1 MAFPTT
7 TITTTNL
14 DAGTDDPSLARA
26 DLLDAVQKLNTIIS
40 EGGGANGVAL
50 LTSGG
55 KLSSTQIPTTMTA
68 TGVQVLNPTGG
79 VVQIQDVL
87 RLTSK
92 TVTELNALKT
102 AGTAAAGDV
111 AYCSTGDGST
121 GGPSLAV
128 YDGTNWRQVVLEAVI
143 T

>member
-7 TITTTNL
+7 QITTTNL
-14 DAGTDDPSLARA
+14 DAGTDDPSLARV
-26 DLLDAVQKLNTIIS
+26 DLLDAVQKVNTIIS
-40 EGGGANGVAL
+40 EGGAANGVAL
-50 LTSGG
+50 LNSSG
-55 KLSSTQIPTTMTA
+55 KLSSTQIPTTITA

-92 TVTELNALKT
+92 TTVELNALKT
-102 AGTAAAGDV
+102 AGTAASGDV
-111 AYCSTGDGST
+111 AFCSDGEGST
-121 GGPSLAV
+121 GGPTLAV
-128 YDGTNWRQVVLEAVI
+128 YDGTNWRQVALLGVI

>member
-1 MAFPTT
+1 MAFPTNT
-7 TITTTNL
+7 VNTTNL

-26 DLLDAVQKLNTIIS
+26 DLLDAVQKLNTIIT
-40 EGGGANGVAL
+40 EGGAANGVAL

-55 KLSSTQIPTTMTA
+55 KLSATQMPTTITA
-68 TGVQVLNPTGG
+68 TGVQVFNPTGG
-79 VVQIQDVL
+79 VVQIQDIL

-92 TVTELNALKT
+92 TVTELQALDT

-111 AYCSTGDGST
+111 AYCSDGEGSS
-121 GGPSLAV
+121 GGPTLAV
-128 YDGTNWRQVVLEAVI
+128 YDGTNWRQVELGANI

>member
-1 MAFPTT
+1 MAFPTASV
-7 TITTTNL
+7 TTTNL

-26 DLLDAVQKLNTIIS
+26 DLLDAVQKLNTIIT

-55 KLSSTQIPTTMTA
+55 KLSATQMPTTITA

-87 RLTSK
+87 RLTQK
-92 TVTELNALKT
+92 TTSELQALDT

-111 AYCSTGDGST
+111 AYCSDGEGSS
-121 GGPSLAV
+121 GGPTLAV
-128 YDGTNWRQVVLEAVI
+128 YDGTNWRQVELGANI